1 MKRLIIKSKN
11 RMWPTVIW
19 QGTQLVLYYIGE
31 DESDVE
37 VRETRGIDF
46 EESLPAPRP
55 RRLHFCYHEADEW
68 APRTRR
74 PLEGEGD
81 FGASPR
87 LCVIHGVEKY
97 MENQQINACPK
108 CLGTRIIRDNE
119 VGEEV
124 CSQCGLVI
132 SNVVVDA
139 GAEWRAYELTRGAVQ
154 SRPNTDAIL
163 I

>member
-46 EESLPAPRP
+46 EEFF
-55 RRLHFCYHEADEW
+55 LHLDRGGSIFVTMKPDEW

-74 PLEGEGD
+74 SLEGRGG

-87 LCVIHGVEKY
+87 LCVIHGVRNIWK
-97 MENQQINACPK
+97 INKSMFVP
-108 CLGTRIIRDNE
+108 
-119 VGEEV
+119 
-124 CSQCGLVI
+124 
-132 SNVVVDA
+132 NV
-139 GAEWRAYELTRGAVQ
+139 
-154 SRPNTDAIL
+154 
-163 I
+163 